1 MIVEMPIFWAYWPKV
16 IVLAAVDEPT
26 KASICVVGSMMTSM
40 PKKSSSVM
48 VIAAGAAEKESV
60 SEPLSP
66 TSVDFAAR
74 KEETVVKV

>member
-1 MIVEMPIFWAYWPKV
+1 
-16 IVLAAVDEPT
+16 
-26 KASICVVGSMMTSM
+26 
-40 PKKSSSVM
+40 M
-48 VIAAGAAEKESV
+48 VIAAVAAEKESV